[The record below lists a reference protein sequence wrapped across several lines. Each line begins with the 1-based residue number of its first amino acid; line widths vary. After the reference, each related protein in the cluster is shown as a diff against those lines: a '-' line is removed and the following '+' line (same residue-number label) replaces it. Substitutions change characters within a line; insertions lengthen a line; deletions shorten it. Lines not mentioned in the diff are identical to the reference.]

1 MGRSCRHGWS
11 QEKGAEEY
19 VSSANQ
25 VGQLGR
31 LRRET
36 IDDPH
41 ERSIAKECKMRRY
54 MNATAWA
61 LLGCVALCSPAEAGM
76 GDVELIQERYPN
88 ASIKIEREV
97 TQDEGGNYVNH
108 GYWKHLDENGTML
121 AEGQYVKN
129 LRDGVWSRWFR
140 GSESNL
146 FRTAPFNQFKP
157 PFVSTASFKDGNLH
171 GVWGIHDANQRI
183 IMEVSFVDGER
194 HGPANFYNADGTK
207 LQEANYV
214 NGLLDGEVL
223 EYARGAKQPSRSLFI
238 KGRKLAAKVD
248 QERGGRKK
256 SEGVYLHAPQV
267 AKSQDDWWNA
277 TLATY
282 EPQGKD
288 ERHGKW
294 ITYYSNGQIQV
305 EGEYEF
311 DVPVGKFIWWY
322 SNGQK
327 AIQGSYVAGKE
338 NGRWLWWHEN
348 GLKKT
353 EGDFEKGDQVGR
365 WMSWNPDGRVASS
378 QNYPAKT
385 DEELSSVDQPPMIVI
400 TDDAGEE
407 MVEEESQEFVT
418 STPAE
423 NEAEAKDLD
432 EPSLLHPQEA
442 SLPILNPLPR
452 R

>member
-1 MGRSCRHGWS
+1 
-11 QEKGAEEY
+11 
-19 VSSANQ
+19 
-25 VGQLGR
+25 
-31 LRRET
+31 
-36 IDDPH
+36 
-41 ERSIAKECKMRRY
+41 MRRT

-61 LLGCVALCSPAEAGM
+61 LLGCVALCSPAQAGM

-97 TQDEGGNYVNH
+97 TQDDEGNFVNH
-108 GYWKHLDENGTML
+108 GYWKHLDESGTML
-121 AEGQYVKN
+121 AEGQYVQNK
-129 LRDGVWSRWFR
+129 RDGVWSRWYR
-140 GSESNL
+140 GGESNI

-157 PFVSTASFKDGNLH
+157 PFVSTASFKEGELH

-194 HGPANFYNADGTK
+194 HGPANFYNVDGTK

-223 EYARGAKQPSRSLFI
+223 EYARGAKQPSRSMYI

-248 QERGGRKK
+248 QEKGGRKK
-256 SEGVYLHAPQV
+256 SEGVYLHAPQI
-267 AKSQDDWWNA
+267 AKSQDSWWDA
-277 TLATY
+277 QLAVY

-311 DVPVGKFIWWY
+311 DVPVGRFIWWY
-322 SNGQK
+322 PNGQK
-327 AIQGSYVAGKE
+327 AIQGSYVSGKE
-338 NGRWLWWHEN
+338 DGRWLWWHEN

-353 EGDFEKGDQVGR
+353 DGAFKDGVQVGH

-378 QNYPAKT
+378 QDYPGAAA
-385 DEELSSVDQPPMIVI
+385 DEGITSIDEPPMIVI
-400 TDDAGEE
+400 TDEDGEP
-407 MVEEESQEFVT
+407 MVEEMEEQDGVAT
-418 STPAE
+418 SEPKQVE
-423 NEAEAKDLD
+423 LEAKELD

>member
-1 MGRSCRHGWS
+1 MDSWS
-11 QEKGAEEY
+11 QETGAEGN
-19 VSSANQ
+19 VSSAASAK
-25 VGQLGR
+25 LAADA
-31 LRRET
+31 T
-36 IDDPH
+36 KATMDDPH
-41 ERSIAKECKMRRY
+41 ERSNAKECIMRRT

-61 LLGCVALCSPAEAGM
+61 LLGCVALCSPAQAAT

-97 TQDEGGNYVNH
+97 TQDDEGNYVNH

-121 AEGQYVKN
+121 AEGQYVSN
-129 LRDGVWSRWFR
+129 QRDGVWSRWYR
-140 GSESNL
+140 GNESNL
-146 FRTAPFNQFKP
+146 FRSAPFNQFKP
-157 PFVSTASFKDGNLH
+157 PFVSTASFKAGELH

-183 IMEVSFVDGER
+183 IMEVSFVEGDR
-194 HGPANFYNADGTK
+194 HGPANFYNVDGAK

-223 EYARGAKQPSRSLFI
+223 EYPRGAKQPSRSMFI
-238 KGRKLAAKVD
+238 KGRELAPKVD
-248 QERGGRKK
+248 QEKNGRKK
-256 SEGVYLHAPQV
+256 SEGVYLYAPLVAKTRDSWWDAKLAEYAPQG
-267 AKSQDDWWNA
+267 
-277 TLATY
+277 
-282 EPQGKD
+282 ED

-294 ITYYSNGQIQV
+294 ITYYPNGQIQV

-338 NGRWLWWHEN
+338 DGRWLWWHEN

-353 EGDFEKGDQVGR
+353 DGRYKNGVQVGH
-365 WMSWNPDGRVASS
+365 WMSWMPNGRVASS
-378 QNYPAKT
+378 QDYPAVVEEGLSDI
-385 DEELSSVDQPPMIVI
+385 DEPPMIVI
-400 TDDAGEE
+400 TDEEGEPI
-407 MVEEESQEFVT
+407 EEEKSDVVT
-418 STPAE
+418 KEPKQVE
-423 NEAEAKDLD
+423 LEAKELD
-432 EPSLLHPQEA
+432 EPLMLHPQEA